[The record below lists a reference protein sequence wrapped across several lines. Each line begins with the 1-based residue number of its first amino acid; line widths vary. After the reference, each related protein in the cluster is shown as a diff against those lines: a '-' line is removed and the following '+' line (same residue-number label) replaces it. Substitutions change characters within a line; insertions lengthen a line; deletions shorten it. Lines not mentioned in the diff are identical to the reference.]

1 MPDESSGTTTRQRLI
16 VATTESLRRHGYH
29 GTTLK
34 HVTTAASATTGSAY
48 HFFPGGKS
56 ELVEVV
62 LRESGAA
69 YFELFVLLASQTET
83 PAEAVAA
90 FLDGAADTLEQSG
103 FIDPCPIGGVA
114 REVANT
120 EEQLRVTADEVFTNW
135 IDGAAAGF
143 ALAGL
148 SDREAIELAELVV
161 AGIEGGFV
169 LARTR
174 RDPEL
179 LRRIGRQLSTTV
191 AAAFAKV
198 PQ

>member
-1 MPDESSGTTTRQRLI
+1 MPEDPTSVTTRQRLI
-16 VATTESLRRHGYH
+16 IAATESLRRSGYH

-34 HVTTAASATTGSAY
+34 HVTTAASATIGSAY
-48 HFFPGGKS
+48 HFFPGGKI
-56 ELVEVV
+56 ELIEVA

-69 YFELFVLLASQTET
+69 YFELFVAIASQTDT

-90 FLDGAADTLEQSG
+90 FTDGAADTLEQSG

-120 EEQLRVTADEVFTNW
+120 DERLRTAADDVFASW
-135 IDGAAAGF
+135 INGAAAGF
-143 ALAGL
+143 AIAGL
-148 SDREAIELAELVV
+148 TDRESAALAELVV

-174 RDPEL
+174 RDADL
-179 LRRIGRQLSTTV
+179 LRRVGGQLATAVEV
-191 AAAFAKV
+191 AFSRVAG
-198 PQ
+198 

>member
-1 MPDESSGTTTRQRLI
+1 MADNVTGAATRQRL
-16 VATTESLRRHGYH
+16 VAAATESLRRSGYH

-34 HVTTAASATTGSAY
+34 HVTAAASATIGSAY

-56 ELVEVV
+56 ELIEVA

-69 YFELFVLLASQTET
+69 YFELFVLIASQADT
-83 PAEAVAA
+83 PADAIAA
-90 FLDGAADTLEQSG
+90 FIDGAADTLEQSG

-120 EEQLRVTADEVFTNW
+120 EERLRVASDEVFVSW
-135 IDGAAAGF
+135 IEGAAAGF

-148 SDREAIELAELVV
+148 TDREAAELAELVV

-174 RDPEL
+174 RDAEL
-179 LRRIGRQLSTTV
+179 LRRIGTQLSTAV
-191 AAAFAKV
+191 AAAFTRV
-198 PQ
+198 S

>member
-1 MPDESSGTTTRQRLI
+1 MSDDRPAVSTRQRLV
-16 VATTESLRRHGYH
+16 VAATESLRRNGYH

-34 HVTTAASATTGSAY
+34 QVTTAAAATTGSAY

-56 ELVEVV
+56 ELVEEV
-62 LRESGAA
+62 LRTSGAA
-69 YFELFVLLASQTET
+69 YFELFVLIASQTQT

-90 FLDGAADTLEQSG
+90 FIDGAADTLQATDY
-103 FIDPCPIGGVA
+103 IDPCPIGGVA

-120 EEQLRVTADEVFTNW
+120 DEGLRVAADEVFTSW

-148 SDREAIELAELVV
+148 PDNDAAELAELVV

-174 RDPEL
+174 RDSAL
-179 LRRIGRQLSTTV
+179 LRRIGGQLAATV
-191 AAAFAKV
+191 DAAFSRV
-198 PQ
+198 PR